1 LAEIYDTAIVFFDA
15 IIGACLCFL
24 RVKEGRDG
32 QKLCPFFFNFLLLY
46 ENSEEGRRREEGRG
60 RPFWLVW

>member
-1 LAEIYDTAIVFFDA
+1 LAEIYDTAIVFFDD

-32 QKLCPFFFNFLLLY
+32 QKLCPFFFQFSSSL
-46 ENSEEGRRREEGRG
+46 
-60 RPFWLVW
+60 